1 MSAARP
7 VLAYWLLYFQLQNNL
22 KESKTLHKVFQSSY
36 FIRGLLFLNFLFHQ
50 LLNWKHETFKEF
62 LFIVTDLLI
71 SVSEKETKKK
81 FCLWYIS
88 YDIGHEKIP
97 FVKKNA
103 PNNSAIMFMFYKHFI
118 FLLQTKR
125 MWSWWEERLGIP
137 YLKNSGPSL
146 KELTS
151 FLAIPWREWEK
162 TLCGCKN
169 VKIQQKIDF

>member
-7 VLAYWLLYFQLQNNL
+7 VLAYWLLYFQLQNNW

-103 PNNSAIMFMFYKHFI
+103 PNNSVYV
-118 FLLQTKR
+118 LQTLYIFIADK
-125 MWSWWEERLGIP
+125 
-137 YLKNSGPSL
+137 
-146 KELTS
+146 
-151 FLAIPWREWEK
+151 
-162 TLCGCKN
+162 KN
-169 VKIQQKIDF
+169 VVVMGRKTWNSIPEKFRPLPKRINIILSNTMTWVRKKPYVGVKM